1 MKRNDYSSI
10 ATFAE
15 LRKARNENALQLSS
29 IAQRINLDVSTIGD
43 SLMNVKMVL
52 TLCEKTFSLFS
63 GISFISR
70 IALLMRKI
78 FAK

>member
-52 TLCEKTFSLFS
+52 TLCEKIFSLFS